1 MATYTNLRF
10 YAVDP
15 DTIFST
21 TVGNFSTYSG
31 PADATG
37 MVTIVDNESGGTTT
51 LDDDNNGS
59 ETATGN
65 VFVNGNSSSN
75 TTLDAEA
82 VWTVRDTLTGQTFE
96 IVQLDVENGGAAG
109 NYMLSEQ
116 PLESG
121 RSYEII
127 DYNSNPDAESGTAA
141 FTYGDYRENNFDGLV
156 EGTAGDDTIDS
167 SYSGDVDGDRID
179 AGDATTATTTGLD
192 FNWSAAGADNANV
205 AGGITQ
211 DTGGI
216 QVDVSFVTSATTT
229 EVSIDSSTAQY
240 VATGEDFNGT
250 SSLYLNGTH
259 VGTDTTTTIIEF
271 SSVSGSGFDDEV
283 QNVTFRVNDVDEG
296 GWTDELEIRAY
307 DADGN
312 LVSAQ
317 FNLQGND
324 SDASNGSTLTGGSNQ
339 NDNADQADGS
349 ALVTI
354 PGPVARIELE
364 YGNGQTAGQ
373 VLYVTDVHFD
383 ATTSADQ
390 DLVYAGDG
398 NDVVSTG
405 LDNDTVYAGTGNDS
419 VSGGVGDD
427 ELYGEDGDDTLE
439 GGAGADTL
447 IAGIGM
453 DYADYSASGAG
464 VNVNLNDNTATGGDA
479 QGDWFNGIDGF
490 YGSDYADSMTGTDA
504 QDLTPGPTFFT
515 NIFYGGA
522 GNDSLYGLGG
532 NDSLYGEDDNDL
544 VDGGTGDDLVDGGAG
559 NDTLLGGDGTD
570 TVVGGAGADNLQGGA
585 GDDILQ
591 GDAGNDTLEGGSG
604 ADTIEGGD
612 GDDLIRVLDGFG
624 ADEVLGGEGAETG
637 GLTGGDVLDG
647 TALTGDAVV
656 DFTAINAAD
665 PESGTLS
672 MGGETLQF
680 EQIEIVRTGAGNDS
694 IIGGDGDER
703 IATGAGQDTVNT
715 GAGDDTIAL
724 NTGQSGG
731 DGVADTVILADGS
744 GNDTIVEFDGPIDNG
759 DGTYSGIDQLEV
771 SGMTTG
777 TRPVNTHD
785 VTVSDVGGSALL
797 TFPNGETVLLSGI
810 TPAQLAT
817 PQALAAIGIPLPDG
831 IVRGTAAGD
840 LIDGSYAGDND
851 GDMVDAGDAVPVG
864 AGADQDTILAGA
876 GDDTVFAGAGNDNV
890 AGEAGDDSLEGGA
903 GDDVILGG
911 DGADTLI
918 GGSGSDTLSGGADAD
933 VFDQATA
940 LTSETFIGGEG
951 TTTGVD
957 FDTIDFSG
965 MSGPVTVI
973 YDGDE
978 SGTITDGGVGSPTSD
993 FSEIEAFVL
1002 TDYDDSVSSGGDTL
1016 GHAIAAGAGDDT
1028 IWAGLG
1034 NDTLSG
1040 GSGADEIFGD
1050 AGDDAITG
1058 GLGNDDLGGDAG
1070 NDTVSGDAGDDFI
1083 QGGAGN
1089 DSLSGGDDNDT
1100 LLGGSGADTMS
1111 GDAGDDRMVGG
1122 TGSDSLS
1129 GGSGSDTMLGGDD
1142 NDILDGGDGADDL
1155 SGDAGSDTLS
1165 GGAGADT
1172 LAGGSGNDSLSGGD
1186 DSDTLTGGAGNDTM
1200 DGGAG
1205 DDIFVLEEGFGTDSV
1220 TGGETGE
1227 TNGDVL
1233 DASLMTSGVTV
1244 DLSAVD
1250 PADGESGTLS
1260 DGTNTA
1266 TFSEIE
1272 MVLTGSGGDSVTGSD
1287 GADMVA
1293 TGYGADTVDGGA
1305 GDDTFDLGNDG
1316 LGGGDGA
1323 ADTVV
1328 FGDGDGADTV
1338 FAFEAPTDNGDGTYT
1353 GADQLDLS
1361 GLTDAQGHPVHVS
1374 DVVVSDDGSGNALL
1388 SFPNGESL
1396 TLMGVAPAAVSDP
1409 AALQAMGVPGPDYV
1423 VTGTAGDD
1431 LIDASYV
1438 GDVEGDMVDAAD
1450 AADGSDDD
1458 VINAGDG
1465 NDTVLAGAGN
1475 DSVTAGSG
1483 HDRVEGGIGDDTVS
1497 AGAGDDTV
1505 LGGAGN
1511 DSILGY
1517 EGSDSVDGGDGDDY
1531 INTRTSTGTGLPD
1544 TGYPGSFTGDGDD
1557 ANDRDTVQG
1566 GTGNDTILTGDDD
1579 DIVDGGDGA
1588 DSIDAGFDDD
1598 TVTGGAGAD
1607 TITGGEGN
1615 DSIEGGA
1622 DNDLIYGDDVS
1633 GLTAGLN
1640 IPDDTDLVTDNGLDT
1655 LRGGDGDDTIYG
1667 MDDNDLITGDAG
1679 NDLLDGGYDDDTV
1692 HGGDGDDTIL
1702 LNDQFGSDLIIGGE
1716 GGETAGDTLDMSGL
1730 TTGVTVNLT
1739 GNDPE
1744 AGSVSDGS
1752 DTSSFS
1758 EIENIILG
1766 GGADTVV
1773 LADGSGADVVQGF
1786 SAPTDNF
1793 DGTYSGVDQL
1803 DVSGMTD
1810 AGGDPVNVHDVVVG
1824 DDGSG
1829 NAILTFPNGENITL
1843 LGVSPADVTSPQ
1855 QLIALG
1861 IPASDGIVSGTAG
1874 NDTIDGVYSGDPDG
1888 DMVDGD
1894 DAILPGHTGDDDSIL
1909 AGAGDDLVLAGRGND
1924 TVHGGSGADT
1934 LAGGLGDDSLLG
1946 GDDADAFVLTNG
1958 GADTVVGGE
1967 GGTDA
1972 DTLNLSGA
1980 GSGADILFSGDEAG
1994 QSVIGTD
2001 TVDFSEIEQIIA
2013 TSGDD
2018 TVNMAADTGGMILD
2032 LGDGNDSATGGSGA
2046 DQINAGAGDDTVAG
2060 GDGDDTIN
2068 AGAGADDIAG
2078 GAGNDEIT
2086 LGSGDIAW
2094 GEDGDDT
2101 FIVDSALLNG
2111 GAITIDGG
2119 EAGET
2124 AGDTLNVFGPANIIY
2139 DGGNPENGTVTYL
2152 DGSVVNFSNIENVT
2166 HVPCFT
2172 EHSMITTRR
2181 GLVPAGQLRIG
2192 DMVQTRDEG
2201 MQPIRWVGR
2210 REMTGAQLAQNPK
2223 LNPVLIRAGALGHGL
2238 PERDLLVSPQHRM
2251 LVGSAKV
2258 QLWFAEDE
2266 VLVAARHLTC
2276 LDGVEQIAPDS
2287 VTYVHFMF
2295 DSHQVVM
2302 GEGTWSESFQPGD
2315 HVLRGMDDAQRNEL
2329 AEIFPELRC
2338 NGGTEP
2344 YPAVRLT
2351 LKRHEVP
2358 LLFMQT

>member
-1 MATYTNLRF
+1 MSTYTYQGVRVVWDGSENDNPLAAR
-10 YAVDP
+10 ATSLSIVAP
-15 DTIFST
+15 DST
-21 TVGNFSTYSG
+21 TSFTYDIINYPGHTYEAGDFRDIDISANIYG
-31 PADATG
+31 FELDGTYYAETNDEGDFEVAMGRINWTG
-37 MVTIVDNESGGTTT
+37 GVTYVLSFFTPDSDVDYMF
-51 LDDDNNGS
+51 
-59 ETATGN
+59 A
-65 VFVNGNSSSN
+65 
-75 TTLDAEA
+75 
-82 VWTVRDTLTGQTFE
+82 
-96 IVQLDVENGGAAG
+96 IGGAALPTITTLAQFESFLGQIDFDTTGGVTSGAYGPGSTISFGGAPGVVVTENEVVNQTITGTTGDDTLQGGDG
-109 NYMLSEQ
+109 NDTINPLSNSYGEDRIVGSGGDDSIILSDTTLASWVVLDYSGFAGVTFDMNGVTNTASVDKGNGDVDTITDINT
-116 PLESG
+116 PLNWD
-121 RSYEII
+121 SYGIGF
-127 DYNSNPDAESGTAA
+127 Y
-141 FTYGDYRENNFDGLV
+141 
-156 EGTAGDDTIDS
+156 GTAGDDT
-167 SYSGDVDGDRID
+167 
-179 AGDATTATTTGLD
+179 
-192 FNWSAAGADNANV
+192 FNVTMGADQWIDLRGGGGDNTFNLDIQSLVRVSYHYDGISGPSTGIVANLNTGIV
-205 AGGITQ
+205 AN
-211 DTGGI
+211 
-216 QVDVSFVTSATTT
+216 
-229 EVSIDSSTAQY
+229 
-240 VATGEDFNGT
+240 NG
-250 SSLYLNGTH
+250 YG
-259 VGTDTTTTIIEF
+259 GTDTI
-271 SSVSGSGFDDEV
+271 
-283 QNVTFRVNDVDEG
+283 NVTDSG
-296 GWTDELEIRAY
+296 GQLQLRGTDF
-307 DADGN
+307 ADRI
-312 LVSAQ
+312 
-317 FNLQGND
+317 
-324 SDASNGSTLTGGSNQ
+324 T
-339 NDNADQADGS
+339 GS
-349 ALVTI
+349 ALAEDFILRGGDDTLNGGGGTDEIRYDRSGYDSAVT
-354 PGPVARIELE
+354 VDLD
-364 YGNGQTAGQ
+364 AGM
-373 VLYVTDVHFD
+373 VTG
-383 ATTSADQ
+383 AW
-390 DLVYAGDG
+390 Y
-398 NDVVSTG
+398 
-405 LDNDTVYAGTGNDS
+405 GTGFTHTVSNIEDVRGSYYNDLIT
-419 VSGGVGDD
+419 GDD
-427 ELYGEDGDDTLE
+427 GDNRLRGRDGDDTLTSI
-439 GGAGADTL
+439 GGDDTL
-447 IAGIGM
+447 M
-453 DYADYSASGAG
+453 
-464 VNVNLNDNTATGGDA
+464 
-479 QGDWFNGIDGF
+479 
-490 YGSDYADSMTGTDA
+490 
-504 QDLTPGPTFFT
+504 
-515 NIFYGGA
+515 
-522 GNDSLYGLGG
+522 
-532 NDSLYGEDDNDL
+532 GES
-544 VDGGTGDDLVDGGAG
+544 G
-559 NDTLLGGDGTD
+559 NDTY
-570 TVVGGAGADNLQGGA
+570 VVNL
-585 GDDILQ
+585 
-591 GDAGNDTLEGGSG
+591 GGSG
-604 ADTIEGGD
+604 DVLINDVYGSNTLVLVGPDDAEDGGSVSYDGNSINFGMEGGRSVD
-612 GDDLIRVLDGFG
+612 VIVDGFG
-624 ADEVLGGEGAETG
+624 NPNVQTVVMTDESGTFEESFELLTVAANASQSNVFLVGTSGMDSFYLYGYAD
-637 GLTGGDVLDG
+637 
-647 TALTGDAVV
+647 TGDAVV
-656 DFTAINAAD
+656 HTN
-665 PESGTLS
+665 E
-672 MGGETLQF
+672 
-680 EQIEIVRTGAGNDS
+680 
-694 IIGGDGDER
+694 GDDY
-703 IATGAGQDTVNT
+703 VFV
-715 GAGDDTIAL
+715 AGDYDTYVNAGAD
-724 NTGQSGG
+724 N
-731 DGVADTVILADGS
+731 DTVI
-744 GNDTIVEFDGPIDNG
+744 
-759 DGTYSGIDQLEV
+759 
-771 SGMTTG
+771 
-777 TRPVNTHD
+777 
-785 VTVSDVGGSALL
+785 GG
-797 TFPNGETVLLSGI
+797 G
-810 TPAQLAT
+810 
-817 PQALAAIGIPLPDG
+817 
-831 IVRGTAAGD
+831 
-840 LIDGSYAGDND
+840 
-851 GDMVDAGDAVPVG
+851 
-864 AGADQDTILAGA
+864 
-876 GDDTVFAGAGNDNV
+876 GDD
-890 AGEAGDDSLEGGA
+890 
-903 GDDVILGG
+903 
-911 DGADTLI
+911 
-918 GGSGSDTLSGGADAD
+918 
-933 VFDQATA
+933 
-940 LTSETFIGGEG
+940 
-951 TTTGVD
+951 
-957 FDTIDFSG
+957 
-965 MSGPVTVI
+965 
-973 YDGDE
+973 Y
-978 SGTITDGGVGSPTSD
+978 
-993 FSEIEAFVL
+993 IE
-1002 TDYDDSVSSGGDTL
+1002 
-1016 GHAIAAGAGDDT
+1016 
-1028 IWAGLG
+1028 
-1034 NDTLSG
+1034 
-1040 GSGADEIFGD
+1040 
-1050 AGDDAITG
+1050 
-1058 GLGNDDLGGDAG
+1058 
-1070 NDTVSGDAGDDFI
+1070 
-1083 QGGAGN
+1083 GGAGN

-1100 LLGGSGADTMS
+1100 ILGGSGADTMS

-1205 DDIFVLEEGFGTDSV
+1205 DDIFVLDEGFDNDV
-1220 TGGETGE
+1220 ITGGETGE

-1328 FGDGDGADTV
+1328 FGNGDGADTV

-1458 VINAGDG
+1458 VINADDG

-1475 DSVTAGSG
+1475 DSITAGSG

-1692 HGGDGDDTIL
+1692 QGGDGDDTIL
-1702 LNDQFGSDLIIGGE
+1702 LNDQFGDDVITGGE
-1716 GGETAGDTLDMSGL
+1716 GAETAGDTLDMSGL

-2018 TVNMAADTGGMILD
+2018 TVNMAADIGGMILD

-2060 GDGDDTIN
+2060 GDGDDTIT

-2101 FIVDSALLNG
+2101 FIVDNALLNG
-2111 GAITIDGG
+2111 GTITIDGG

-2124 AGDTLNVFGPANIIY
+2124 AGDTLNVFGPANIVY

-2251 LVGSAKV
+2251 LVGNAKV